1 MEKNLISEKM
11 YDFLN
16 KNFPKCANDL
26 KEGID
31 LLENVVQG
39 TIDIIEKN

>member
-1 MEKNLISEKM
+1 MDSELINEEL

-26 KEGID
+26 KEGLE
-31 LLENVVQG
+31 LLENV
-39 TIDIIEKN
+39 I